1 MDFSS
6 RKFYHLQII
15 YNCNDQ
21 KLLDIT
27 SIFMSVFS
35 SSGSSQIYTNKHMPM
50 YIYICQQGGV
60 FKVVRISGNKKAES
74 LGNPYQEAC
83 YLMWF
88 YLWSDCWFEI
98 RSWESEWLTIKY
110 CVGALET
117 NKQKNWNVLRAQ
129 RKKKLESRACQV
141 KRIK

>member
-50 YIYICQQGGV
+50 YIYICQQGGML
-60 FKVVRISGNKKAES
+60 KVVRISGDKKAEG

-98 RSWESEWLTIKY
+98 RSWESEGVTTKC

-117 NKQKNWNVLRAQ
+117 KQNKKIEMFWGLKEKKNWS
-129 RKKKLESRACQV
+129 LELA
-141 KRIK
+141 K

>member
-74 LGNPYQEAC
+74 LGNP
-83 YLMWF
+83 
-88 YLWSDCWFEI
+88 
-98 RSWESEWLTIKY
+98 
-110 CVGALET
+110 
-117 NKQKNWNVLRAQ
+117 
-129 RKKKLESRACQV
+129 
-141 KRIK
+141 